1 MWFLETIKQSVL
13 ITGLVMMM
21 MILIEYIN
29 VVSKGSLLIKL
40 RNKPI
45 LQIFLSALLG
55 IIPGCSGGFVVVSL
69 YAHNLVSFGALVA
82 MMIATVGDEAFFML
96 AMIPGTSLLL
106 FAILF
111 VLAVAAGFLT
121 NKFVR
126 KVPRLFGPDH
136 CHFVAQEQDPGQK
149 EDLYIW
155 GNIRNHFN
163 PLHWRRLIL
172 FLGLGLFF
180 VSIALGF
187 LEHDHHAHEHTIDH
201 VFSERWINLVFAG
214 LSLVTLLFT
223 LFATNHFVDKHIWG
237 HIVKHHFLKIFLW
250 TFGTLLIIQLL
261 MMNIDLNVWIRDKFW
276 IVLPVAILV
285 GIIPASGPHLI
296 FVTLFASGTIPFSI
310 LLANSIVQDG
320 HAGLPLLAETKKG
333 FFIAKA
339 LKIVIAV
346 AVAAAIQLIYSL

>member
-1 MWFLETIKQSVL
+1 MWFLEIIKQSVL
-13 ITGLVMMM
+13 ITGLVMVM

-29 VVSKGSLLIKL
+29 VTSKGSLLKKL
-40 RNKPI
+40 QNRPV

-55 IIPGCSGGFVVVSL
+55 TIPGCSGGFVVVSL
-69 YAHNLVSFGALVA
+69 YAHNLVSFGALIA
-82 MMIATVGDEAFFML
+82 MMIATVGDEAFLML

-111 VLAVAAGFLT
+111 VLAIAAGFLT
-121 NKFVR
+121 DRLIR
-126 KVPRLFGPDH
+126 KVPRPFGPDH
-136 CHFVAQEQDPGQK
+136 FRIHQEDPDH
-149 EDLYIW
+149 EENLHMW
-155 GNIRNHFN
+155 GDIRNHFK
-163 PLHWRRLIL
+163 PLRWQRLIL

-180 VSIALGF
+180 VSIALGL
-187 LEHDHHAHEHTIDH
+187 LEHGHHAHEHNPI
-201 VFSERWINLVFAG
+201 FSERWLNLIFAG
-214 LSLVTLLFT
+214 LSLLTLIFT
-223 LFATNHFVDKHIWG
+223 LFASNHFVEKHIWD

-250 TFGTLLIIQLL
+250 TFGTLIIIQLL
-261 MMNIDLNVWIRDKFW
+261 MMNIDLNVWIKEKFW

-346 AVAAAIQLIYSL
+346 TVAAAIQLIYSL